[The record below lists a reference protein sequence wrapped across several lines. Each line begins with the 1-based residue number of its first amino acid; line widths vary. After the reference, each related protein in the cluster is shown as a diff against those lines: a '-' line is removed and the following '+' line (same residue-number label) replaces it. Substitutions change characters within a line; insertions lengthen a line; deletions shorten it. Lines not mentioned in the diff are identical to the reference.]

1 MYSWSSNKFKKPL
14 SVDGVYRR
22 LIRHL
27 EKNFN
32 TIAVSRLGFAI
43 QVCGTTHEERLVIK
57 IAKLVFSA
65 KFC

>member
-1 MYSWSSNKFKKPL
+1 MEFTEGGYVILK
-14 SVDGVYRR
+14 
-22 LIRHL
+22 
-27 EKNFN
+27 KNFN